1 MTFPEHVLANFILS
15 GSILLLTFAKIYAAR
30 NMSPAPVKSSGL
42 TLSGISCAFASPI
55 VTYAPSSPEVMII
68 SCAYFFKKLIWN
80 DITGDSTIQSETEFN
95 NMKCAEIITE
105 AYIYDVFEEDG
116 REYVRTF
123 ASYSIKN
130 NEYGY
135 GDRNC

>member
-1 MTFPEHVLANFILS
+1 M
-15 GSILLLTFAKIYAAR
+15 
-30 NMSPAPVKSSGL
+30 KS
-42 TLSGISCAFASPI
+42 
-55 VTYAPSSPEVMII
+55 VTINNTK
-68 SCAYFFKKLIWN
+68 YFFKKLIWN

-135 GDRNC
+135 GDRNCYPIEVFDKSSQKAIREAHRHTLKG